1 MARRAKS
8 QFTPLHLIAVLAGF
22 GLIAFIGFKVLQ
34 GTGAS
39 TGFADATDLDIREY
53 MENSNA
59 LSNNTYRIEGTIAD
73 RLDNNWPS
81 SRGRLFEVM
90 VDDGPERGSVGV
102 VVPAKFNG
110 TNIQRGQRFKFKVTV
125 QSGTGMLEVMD
136 LTKA

>member
-34 GTGAS
+34 SSGSS
-39 TGFADATDLDIREY
+39 TGFADASDLDLREY

-59 LSNNTYRIEGTIAD
+59 LSNNTYRIEGTIED
-73 RLDNNWPS
+73 RLDNWRS
-81 SRGRLFEVM
+81 SQGRLFSVL
-90 VDDGPERGSVGV
+90 VDDGNERAAVGV
-102 VVPAKFNG
+102 IVPEKFNG

-125 QSGTGMLEVMD
+125 QSGTGMLEVVD

>member
-8 QFTPLHLIAVLAGF
+8 QFTPLHLVAVLAGV
-22 GLIAFIGFKVLQ
+22 GLLAFIGFKVLQ

-39 TGFADATDLDIREY
+39 TGFADTSELDLREY

-59 LSNNTYRIEGTIAD
+59 LSNNTYRIEGTIED
-73 RLDNNWPS
+73 RLDNWRS
-81 SRGRLFEVM
+81 TQGRLFSVLL
-90 VDDGPERGSVGV
+90 DDGKERAAVGV
-102 VVPAKFNG
+102 VVPEKFNS

-125 QSGTGMLEVMD
+125 QSGTGVLEVVD

>member
-8 QFTPLHLIAVLAGF
+8 QFTPLHLVAVLAGF
-22 GLIAFIGFKVLQ
+22 GLLAFIGFKVLQ

-39 TGFADATDLDIREY
+39 TGFADTSELDLREY

-59 LSNNTYRIEGTIAD
+59 LSNNTYRIEGTIED
-73 RLDNNWPS
+73 RLDNWRS
-81 SRGRLFEVM
+81 TQGRLFSVLL
-90 VDDGPERGSVGV
+90 DDGKERAAVGV
-102 VVPAKFNG
+102 VVPEKFNT

-125 QSGTGMLEVMD
+125 QSGTGVLEVVD